1 MPSALRAE
9 TIAGDTPRSVKD
21 MVVRADMSKSIQ
33 DVRRVLK
40 VTLMCR
46 VKVKTRRE

>member
-1 MPSALRAE
+1 ME
-9 TIAGDTPRSVKD
+9 
-21 MVVRADMSKSIQ
+21 VRAGMSESIQ

-46 VKVKTRRE
+46 VEVKTREE